1 MENYFNI
8 NYYNQY
14 NEINNNNIV
23 YSIIITKKFLITSE
37 INSLKIFDINNYKL
51 VKILENNDENPNDNI
66 LIYITLLKNSNLAY
80 SKGNFVKILN
90 IENFEIKSLKGH
102 SQMVI
107 YVHELKNNNLAS
119 SSFDQTI
126 IIWENKNNNYEIYKI
141 LKGHKFEV
149 SPLLEINNN
158 LLVSSSFNEKII
170 KIWDLNY
177 YINICSIECLCTG
190 WAETILLYNKNYLII
205 AGLGLYI
212 LDLIHYKILKHFK
225 IENNKFIKFIKKVNN
240 NIYLTGDGSQTSLPG
255 NLIQWKVIKKLEWVQ
270 EKKIT
275 IHDLGINAI
284 IILDNNNIMITG
296 SNDGKIKIWKKNKFK
311 KFIYFFKSLNLNKI
325 KWLLY
330 LVLIINIIYIFIN
343 KYNI

>member
-8 NYYNQY
+8 NDYQQL
-14 NEINNNNIV
+14 NEIDNKNIV

-51 VKILENNDENPNDNI
+51 VKILDNNDTDPDENI
-66 LIYITLLKNSNLAY
+66 IIYITLLKNLNLAY

-102 SQMVI
+102 SQIVI
-107 YVHELKNNNLAS
+107 YVCELKNNNLAS

-141 LKGHKFEV
+141 LKGHKYEV
-149 SPLLEINNN
+149 SPLIEINNN

-177 YINICSIECLCTG
+177 YINISSIECLCSG

-225 IENNKFIKFIKKVNN
+225 IEDNMYIKFIKKVNN
-240 NIYLTGDGSQTSLPG
+240 IVYLTGEGSKISLPG
-255 NLIQWKVIKKLEWVQ
+255 ILIQWKIIKKLEWVQ

-275 IHDLGINAI
+275 IHDLGINSI
-284 IILDNNNIMITG
+284 LFLDNYNIMITG
-296 SNDGKIKIWKKNKFK
+296 SNDCKIKIWKKKQNEKM
-311 KFIYFFKSLNLNKI
+311 YFFIKFLKKIKI

-330 LVLIINIIYIFIN
+330 FVLIVNIIYMFIN
-343 KYNI
+343 K